1 MHTNIPNEVLWP
13 LSCVNKVLGI
23 VIVRICT
30 LCTLLGREGTRVR
43 EREGWRE
50 QQTFRKMLES
60 LYSSAL
66 APVISATS
74 YREITFAWLLCRHY
88 IIMTSQEPYVMT
100 SSWEP
105 WWYHTCRLWFNH
117 NEIII
122 IMWAYI
128 ILSSP
133 TPIFPPPAPLSTS
146 TRCIPVK
153 LGTDPMH
160 EESQQKMKSYFRP
173 DS

>member
-1 MHTNIPNEVLWP
+1 MDTDCLVSRLFSALLSRFTVEDVYDHSIHTYIPNEVLRP

-50 QQTFRKMLES
+50 QQTFKKMLES

-74 YREITFAWLLCRHY
+74 CREITFA
-88 IIMTSQEPYVMT
+88 
-100 SSWEP
+100 
-105 WWYHTCRLWFNH
+105 
-117 NEIII
+117 
-122 IMWAYI
+122 
-128 ILSSP
+128 
-133 TPIFPPPAPLSTS
+133 
-146 TRCIPVK
+146 
-153 LGTDPMH
+153 
-160 EESQQKMKSYFRP
+160 
-173 DS
+173 